1 MNNIALKINN
11 SYPLVSVIIPLH
23 WGIKKENY
31 KRFLDDFNA
40 FLALDYDNYEIVLV
54 TDRKIKLPFKSRKI
68 KYIATNKTTFSPT
81 EKRDFALKYVK
92 GEVCAFIDDDAY
104 PDKNWIKNAVK
115 NFRNNKIVAVGGP
128 GVTPPRDTF
137 WEKIGGYIIESYFGS
152 GKVQYRFYDKPKRK
166 LFVDDYP
173 AYNLFVRTD
182 ILRKVGGYGS
192 TFYGGEDTYL
202 CLKLIKEGLI
212 LYDSEAVVFHHRRSF
227 PLSHLRQIASVG
239 IHRGYFFRAYPETS
253 RGLFY
258 LLPTFLTLGILI
270 GIILAVA
277 VPKIFMNIFLALFMA
292 AIITGTL
299 SVKSHN
305 ASWIFSIISGVGII
319 MTHIVYGASFVKGL
333 MMKKIVN

>member
-1 MNNIALKINN
+1 MNNIVLKRNN
-11 SYPLVSVIIPLH
+11 SHPLVSVIIPLH
-23 WGIKKENY
+23 WGLKKENY

-40 FLALDYDNYEIVLV
+40 FLVLDYDNYEIVLV

-68 KYIATNKTTFSPT
+68 KYITTNKTTFSPT
-81 EKRDFALKYVK
+81 EKRDFALKHVK

-115 NFRNNKIVAVGGP
+115 NFRDNKIVAVGGP
-128 GVTPPRDTF
+128 GVTPPKDTF

-152 GKVQYRFYDKPKRK
+152 GKVQYRFYNKPKRK

-173 AYNLFVRTD
+173 AYNLFIRTD
-182 ILRKVGGYGS
+182 ILKKVGGYGS

-202 CLKLIKEGLI
+202 CLKLIKKGLI

-227 PLSHLRQIASVG
+227 PLDHLKQIASVG
-239 IHRGYFFRAYPETS
+239 IHRGYFFKKYPETS
-253 RGLFY
+253 RNLFY

-270 GIILAVA
+270 AVLLAITVSR
-277 VPKIFMNIFLALFMA
+277 IFINIFLALFML
-292 AIITGTL
+292 AIIAGTL

-305 ASWIFSIISGVGII
+305 AFWISSIISGFGII
-319 MTHIVYGASFVKGL
+319 VNHITYGIFFIKGL
-333 MMKKIVN
+333 LITKLIN